1 MPLSYLDSDADILR
15 MLKEVNRIYVP
26 GDSHKAIANKRYQQA
41 FTTVLDYVKK
51 ANKVEKDYF
60 PMFLMGKSAQTLIS

>member
-15 MLKEVNRIYVP
+15 MLKEVNGIYVP

-51 ANKVEKDYF
+51 ANARNIRYTNDDIIEAYLATQEK
-60 PMFLMGKSAQTLIS
+60 